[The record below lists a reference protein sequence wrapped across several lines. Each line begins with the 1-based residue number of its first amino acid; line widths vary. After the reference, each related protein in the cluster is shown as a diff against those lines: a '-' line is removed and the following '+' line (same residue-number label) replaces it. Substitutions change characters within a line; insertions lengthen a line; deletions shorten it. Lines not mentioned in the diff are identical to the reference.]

1 MLLLRGGAE
10 NIFMQLK
17 QDIIEKHKTPRCSV
31 CSMFVN
37 IQIVNYKKKYIHIC
51 SALKCVPFFINF
63 IAAKSHFTS
72 VHCHISWTTDNRV
85 VQILFYIAHYLKK
98 QKLIIHI
105 EGKKHSLSV
114 WKPIIFVRFY
124 SVTSTFLV
132 FFEQNLISFFF
143 LLSFS
148 AYSNFNKFLLP
159 LEGFKMNEY

>member
-17 QDIIEKHKTPRCSV
+17 QDISEKHKTPRCSV

-98 QKLIIHI
+98 QKLIIHR
-105 EGKKHSLSV
+105 GKKALAQCVETNHFCQVLFSDINLSC
-114 WKPIIFVRFY
+114 
-124 SVTSTFLV
+124 FL
-132 FFEQNLISFFF
+132 
-143 LLSFS
+143 
-148 AYSNFNKFLLP
+148 
-159 LEGFKMNEY
+159 